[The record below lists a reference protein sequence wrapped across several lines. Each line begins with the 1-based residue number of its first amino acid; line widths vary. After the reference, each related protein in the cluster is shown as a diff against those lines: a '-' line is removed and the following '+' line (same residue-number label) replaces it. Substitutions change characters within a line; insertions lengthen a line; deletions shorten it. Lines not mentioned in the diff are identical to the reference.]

1 MYGLKVYITPEDII
15 DKLSDE
21 DKERFNQC
29 VFTNVTREMD
39 GSITIDCV
47 VFDDPD
53 PYVTW
58 QHRQKYFSE
67 GSLEVKHGHWI
78 YWDGWCGNHDMRIED
93 AVCSECGYKHPVVR
107 WERGDSISKKDAYEI
122 VLNKLADKCPGCGA
136 EMECSVNE

>member
-29 VFTNVTREMD
+29 VFTDVTKGTD

-53 PYVTW
+53 PYVKEK
-58 QHRQKYFSE
+58 HRQKYFSE
-67 GSLEVKHGHWI
+67 GSLEV
-78 YWDGWCGNHDMRIED
+78 E
-93 AVCSECGYKHPVVR
+93 
-107 WERGDSISKKDAYEI
+107 
-122 VLNKLADKCPGCGA
+122 
-136 EMECSVNE
+136 